1 MTLAL
6 LSSLSPARKT
16 SRGWQRRPG
25 EVGVERLHESGSLGS
40 FCGNQF
46 RAGPERADPI
56 LIVEFNSA
64 EVDQFVGS
72 TITLP
77 SS

>member
-6 LSSLSPARKT
+6 LSSLSPVRKT
-16 SRGWQRRPG
+16 SRGWERPG

-40 FCGNQF
+40 FCGDQF
-46 RAGPERADPI
+46 RAGAGRADPI

-64 EVDQFVGS
+64 EVDQLVGS
-72 TITLP
+72 TITFP